1 MTAKMRLADRMTEAA
16 EQDLTLCY
24 SLVIDA
30 LDRCRAEGIP
40 AAFVTTFLASLEDAL
55 DAYHE
60 APREYWKHDRVVRV
74 LGLSEAEAAEEL
86 ATRNIP
92 APPAGDD
99 GEDW

>member
-16 EQDLTLCY
+16 EIDLCLNY
-24 SLVIDA
+24 SLMIDA

-40 AAFVTTFLASLEDAL
+40 AAFITTFLASLEDAL

-60 APREYWKHDRVVRV
+60 APHEYWKHDRVVRV
-74 LGLSEAEAAEEL
+74 LALTPEQAAEEL
-86 ATRNIP
+86 ETRNIP

-99 GEDW
+99 GEHW